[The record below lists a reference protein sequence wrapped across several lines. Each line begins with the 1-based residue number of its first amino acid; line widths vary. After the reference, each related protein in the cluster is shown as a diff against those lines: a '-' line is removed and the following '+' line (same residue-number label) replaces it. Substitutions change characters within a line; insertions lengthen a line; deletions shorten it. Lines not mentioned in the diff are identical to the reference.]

1 MKSGEEWV
9 NTVRISTE
17 LENIRKNQTK
27 LKNTT
32 TEIKNTLGINNRL
45 DDTEKWISKLED
57 RAVKINHAE
66 QKKEFYK

>member
-1 MKSGEEWV
+1 MRSGEEWM

-32 TEIKNTLGINNRL
+32 TEIKNTVGINNRL
-45 DDTEKWISKLED
+45 DDSKKWINNLED
-57 RAVKINHAE
+57 RVVKMNHAE
-66 QKKEFYK
+66 QKKEF

>member
-1 MKSGEEWV
+1 MRSGEEWM

-32 TEIKNTLGINNRL
+32 TEIKNTVGINNRL
-45 DDTEKWISKLED
+45 DDTKKWINNLED
-57 RAVKINHAE
+57 RVVKMNHAE
-66 QKKEFYK
+66 QKKEF

>member
-1 MKSGEEWV
+1 M

-32 TEIKNTLGINNRL
+32 TEIKNTVGINNRL
-45 DDTEKWISKLED
+45 DDTKKWINNLED
-57 RAVKINHAE
+57 RVVKMNHAE
-66 QKKEFYK
+66 QKKEF

>member
-1 MKSGEEWV
+1 MKLGEEWV

-32 TEIKNTLGINNRL
+32 TDIKNPLGINNRL
-45 DDTEKWISKLED
+45 DDTEKWISNLED

-66 QKKEFYK
+66 QKKR